1 LSHTGRRI
9 AIAVAATVLLIC
21 AAELVAILTLND
33 RHLIYSLDDAAIHL
47 AVAEN
52 IARGHYG
59 VNLGE
64 VSAPA
69 SSIAWPF
76 LIAPFARLRF
86 GEYAPLLI
94 NLPITIGTAVLFVQ
108 ILARALG
115 QFRRRHERLLG
126 LVMTLIL
133 LPVTNIVGVLFT
145 GMEHSLQV
153 FLAVLTLFGII
164 REQETG
170 RVPWWLGV
178 AIVAGPLVRYENLA
192 LAIPALVY
200 VAARAHWCDLVVC
213 AGALAFSLGGF
224 SVFLHAHGLGWLPS
238 SVLVKSNVLSSTSTA
253 AAIVQNFGANLRDR
267 QAQLLGVAWLVLL
280 LTSAHPNRSIEHRQ
294 LARWACAGVSLHLVA
309 GTFGW
314 YHRYEI
320 YIWTT
325 TLLTLV
331 YLFGDSLRGQ
341 WARRHIAGVLTVL
354 ILGSIAAGAPYTK
367 VLFTTPIA
375 CNNIY
380 QQQYQMHRFLTEYWR
395 APGAVNDLGWTSY
408 RNDFYVLDLYGLA
421 DREAVLRA
429 RQQTA
434 DWMDV
439 LSRQRG
445 VRLAMIYP
453 RLVGPVPIGWTPLG
467 ELTVGRTNYS
477 LFDPSVSF
485 YALDPAAAARARVL
499 LARFEPTLP
508 AGARFLNAAR

>member
-1 LSHTGRRI
+1 LSHTARRI
-9 AIAVAATVLLIC
+9 ALAAAAAVLLIC
-21 AAELVAILTLND
+21 GAELVAILNLND

-59 VNLGE
+59 VNLEE

-76 LIAPFARLRF
+76 LIAPFALLRF

-94 NLPITIGTAVLFVQ
+94 NLPITVGTVALFVQ

-126 LVMTLIL
+126 LVITLL
-133 LPVTNIVGVLFT
+133 LVPATNVVGVLFT

-192 LAIPALVY
+192 LTVPALVY
-200 VAARAHWCDLVVC
+200 LGARAYWRAVAVC
-213 AGALAFSLGGF
+213 AAATTFSLGAF

-238 SVLVKSNVLSSTSTA
+238 SVVMKSNVLSSGS
-253 AAIVQNFGANLRDR
+253 AIAILQNFGANLRDR
-267 QAQLLGVAWLVLL
+267 QGQLLGVAWLVLL
-280 LTSAHPNRSIEHRQ
+280 LTSAHPKRSIEHRQ
-294 LARWACAGVSLHLVA
+294 LARWACAGVSLHLAA

-325 TLLTLV
+325 TLLTLI
-331 YLFGDSLRGQ
+331 YLFGDILRSQ
-341 WARRHIAGVLTVL
+341 WARRHVGAVFAAV
-354 ILGSIAAGAPYTK
+354 ILGSIAAGAPYAT

-395 APGAVNDLGWTSY
+395 APAAVNDLGWTSY
-408 RNDFYVLDLYGLA
+408 RNDSYVLDLYGLA

-429 RQQTA
+429 RQQSS

-445 VRLAMIYP
+445 VGLAMIYP
-453 RLVGPVPIGWTPLG
+453 RLLGSVPSGWTALG
-467 ELTVGRTNYS
+467 ELSVGRTNYS
-477 LFDPSVSF
+477 LFDPTVSF
-485 YALDPAAAARARVL
+485 YAVDSAAAARARPL
-499 LARFEPTLP
+499 LVEFEPTLP